1 MTEYF
6 EIILDYY
13 LQCIEMN
20 IKKEEAYDM
29 TVRMTERFKE
39 KLGADDMKKLAIY
52 INRIHRL
59 VK

>member
-13 LQCIEMN
+13 LQCIEMS